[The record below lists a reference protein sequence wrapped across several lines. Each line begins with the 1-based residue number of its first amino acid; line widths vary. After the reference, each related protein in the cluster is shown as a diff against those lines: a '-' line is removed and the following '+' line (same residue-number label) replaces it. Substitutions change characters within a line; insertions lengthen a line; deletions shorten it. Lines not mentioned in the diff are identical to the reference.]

1 MSAVASEILRQQ
13 LEALKV
19 LVVDD
24 EPTMRKV
31 TRSLL
36 QAIGVKTIYEANDG
50 NSGLEAIR
58 TLGPDVVIL
67 DWEMPSPNGA
77 EFVRQVRSPGSFPL
91 PDVPI
96 IMLTAYGERSRVVE
110 AVKFGVNEYLLKPVS
125 SKALL
130 ARLVAI
136 LSNPRRMVKKGNYYG
151 PEPRKISSYK
161 PESDPGLSQIVLV
174 Q

>member
-1 MSAVASEILRQQ
+1 MQQLATQLAKQ

-36 QAIGVKTIYEANDG
+36 QTIGVTTIFEAGDG
-50 NSGLEAIR
+50 RSGLDAICSR
-58 TLGPDVVIL
+58 LPDVVIL
-67 DWEMPSPNGA
+67 DWEMPSPDGP
-77 EFVRQVRSPGSFPL
+77 EFVREVRSPGSFPC

-96 IMLTAYGERSRVVE
+96 IMLTAYGERSRVVK
-110 AVKFGVNEYLLKPVS
+110 AVSLGVNEFLLKPVS
-125 SKALL
+125 STALL
-130 ARLVAI
+130 TRLISIVAK
-136 LSNPRRMVKKGNYYG
+136 PRRMVRNGDYYG

-161 PESDPGLSQIVLV
+161 PEFDPALSEILFLN
-174 Q
+174 